1 MRQMQNSPKTKPL
14 RRVMMGCRLSAL
26 VALTYLL
33 VWWGCGCGS
42 RSQIEVE
49 LPDLILHLADPDFI
63 SRLDVPDTEFMAS
76 TDPTGGNDDFNQY
89 LRPGPPGWW
98 VLADLKGP
106 GYISRFWFTGGEPPH
121 RIRLFFD
128 DEKKPRIDAAI
139 SEFCGGMEPF
149 RPPLAA
155 YENYC
160 YYNYVPLTYR
170 KRLVV
175 MVEAGAT
182 REGGWPRLFFQINAT
197 PLPSGYTVKSFSQ
210 PLSPPAL
217 DALEKVSDCWRR
229 TGDVETLS
237 DRPLTAITAEAQA
250 LPGAVCRLPSIAGPA
265 VLREVRITPD
275 FAALPDAA
283 ARANIMRDVVLRVY
297 WDGAAEP
304 SVLTPLGDF
313 GGSVWQRA
321 SYQSLFFGMTNNT
334 WFCRF
339 PMPFATSAEFELDNQ
354 SEFPFA
360 ARVECLTEKTGA
372 LDAAH
377 GYFHAIW
384 NKSTENDVGRPHLI
398 LDTQGRGRFVGC
410 LLGCASFDNTF
421 WVLEGDEC
429 MWRDGEGQTFWFGTG
444 LEDYFNGGWYYQNV
458 LARPLHGLLHKT
470 FFRTVQYRV
479 HLPDVINFKKSFR
492 MVFERGPDN
501 ASHGAFESLAWYYL
515 DRPRPAGSAL
525 PPPPARRPPADAMDQ
540 ASVMLNLL
548 NFERFGD
555 YAAAREYIDGFLARY
570 SDFPFTALLRVRQVA
585 YLECLEDKAAAKT
598 ALAALP
604 PQPEDSPAYHQTR
617 MLLDYF
623 DRTDSAL
630 LGMNANMS
638 ARVFLDGAVVLE
650 AAPVDKLAV
659 ALLDLAPGQ
668 HVLAVQCRFQNYP
681 DWMQLYLKMHSGVV
695 YTTPD
700 WRHAVN
706 PSGAW
711 WLPDYDDR
719 QWAEVGGTGCKG
731 PPEEPYLWVEPNAF
745 VDMQSRAIA
754 LRPSA
759 PWPSKSGFV
768 VYRRVFQVDPVAE

>member
-1 MRQMQNSPKTKPL
+1 M
-14 RRVMMGCRLSAL
+14 V
-26 VALTYLL
+26 LTYCL
-33 VWWGCGCGS
+33 VWWGCGCGW
-42 RSQIEVE
+42 RSQKEIE
-49 LPDLILHLADPDFI
+49 LTDLILQLADRDFI
-63 SRLDVPDTEFMAS
+63 SRLDVPDTDFMAS
-76 TDPTGGNDDFNQY
+76 TDPTGGNNDFNHY
-89 LRPGPPGWW
+89 LRLGPPGWW

-106 GYISRFWFTGGEPPH
+106 GYVSRFWFTGGEPPH

-128 DEKKPRIDAAI
+128 NEKAPRIDTSI
-139 SEFCGGMEPF
+139 SEFCGGMDPF
-149 RPPLAA
+149 RQPLAA

-170 KRLVV
+170 KRLVI

-197 PLPSGYTVKSFSQ
+197 PLPSGCTVKSFRR

-217 DALEKVSDCWRR
+217 EALEKVAECWWRP
-229 TGDVETLS
+229 GDVETLS
-237 DRPLTAITAEAQA
+237 DRPLTATTAEAQA

-265 VLREVRITPD
+265 ILREVRIAPD
-275 FAALPDAA
+275 FAALPDAI

-297 WDGAAEP
+297 WDGVAEP

-313 GGSVWQRA
+313 GGSVWQRVP
-321 SYQSLFFGMTNNT
+321 YQSFFFGMTNNT

-339 PMPFATSAEFELDNQ
+339 PMPFATAAEFELDNQ
-354 SEFPFA
+354 SEFPFTA
-360 ARVECLTEKTGA
+360 SVQFLTEKTTA

-384 NKSTENDVGRPHLI
+384 NKSTENDIGRPHVV
-398 LDTQGRGRFVGC
+398 LDTQGCGRFVGC

-421 WVLEGDEC
+421 WLLEGDEC
-429 MWRDGEGQTFWFGTG
+429 MWRDGGTQPFWFGTG
-444 LEDYFNGGWYYQNV
+444 LEDYFTGGWYYQNV

-479 HLPDVINFKKSFR
+479 HLPDVINFKQSFR

-515 DRPRPAGSAL
+515 DRPRPTGSAL
-525 PPPPARRPPADAMDQ
+525 PPLAARRPPADAMDQ
-540 ASVMLNLL
+540 ASVMLNLMA
-548 NFERFGD
+548 FERFGD
-555 YAAAREYIDGFLARY
+555 YAAAREYIDGFLTRY
-570 SDFPFTALLRVRQVA
+570 TDFPFAAQLRVRQAA
-585 YLECLEDKAAAKT
+585 YLECLEGVAAAKA
-598 ALAALP
+598 ALASFKAQ
-604 PQPEDSPAYHQTR
+604 QPEDSPVHLQTR

-623 DRTDSAL
+623 DRPDAAL
-630 LGMNANMS
+630 LGMNANMP
-638 ARVFLDGAVVLE
+638 ARVFLDGAVALE
-650 AAPVDKLAV
+650 GTTPDKLAV
-659 ALLDLAPGQ
+659 ALLALSPGR

-681 DWMQLYLKMHSGVV
+681 DWMQLYLKMHSGAV

-706 PSGAW
+706 PSGVW
-711 WLPDYDDR
+711 WELDYDDR
-719 QWAEVGGTGCKG
+719 QWPEVGGTGCKG

-768 VYRRVFQVDPVAE
+768 VYRRVFQVGPVAE